1 MITTVF
7 AKYFANE
14 WINSW
19 NSQDI
24 EKILSHYSDDFIIET
39 PMAIKILPETG
50 GIVRGKEAV
59 KKYWTIG
66 LEHIP
71 NLKFEIL
78 DVLIGVNVLSIYYL
92 NIATNK
98 KAIEIMSFNNE
109 LKVNR
114 ATVLYS
120 E

>member
-1 MITTVF
+1 MITTGF

-19 NSQDI
+19 NSHNL
-24 EKILSHYSDDFIIET
+24 EKILKHYSDDFIIET
-39 PMAIKILPETG
+39 PMATKIFPETG
-50 GIVRGKEAV
+50 GIVRGKEEV
-59 KKYWTIG
+59 KAYWTIG
-66 LEHIP
+66 LERIP

-78 DVLIGVNVLSIYYL
+78 DILIGINGLSVYYL
-92 NIATNK
+92 NTATNK
-98 KAIEIMSFNNE
+98 KTFEIMSFNNE

-114 ATVLYS
+114 ATVFYS